1 MLRARWIP
9 YQLVFR
15 QPAGTSRGLLHTKPS
30 WFLLVA
36 DVDEPQRVGIGE
48 VSVIP
53 GLSRDDISGIEK
65 ALDEVCVNIN
75 QTAAIPENFDSDF
88 PSIVFAFE
96 TALLD
101 LKTGGKRLLYKNSF
115 TSGTSGIPING
126 LVWMGNFEEM
136 KARMTKKIDE
146 GFRVIKIKVGAI
158 DFAQELELLAYIRRH
173 FSSDILTLRL
183 DANGAF
189 RPDQAFERMQQLSV
203 FDIHSIEQPVA
214 AGQAEVMTEL
224 CQKSP
229 IPIALDEELIGN
241 FDLSEKRQLL
251 EQIKPQ
257 YIILKPSLIG
267 GFNAAD
273 TWINLAEK
281 LKIGWWATSALESNI
296 GLNAIAQ
303 WTAQKKTTLPQGLGT
318 GQLYTNNIPSPL
330 EIRDAQLF
338 YNPTKKWTLN
348 PFL

>member
-1 MLRARWIP
+1 MLKARWIP
-9 YQLVFR
+9 YQLMFR
-15 QPAGTSRGLLHTKPS
+15 QPAGTSRGLLHTKSS

-36 DVDEPQRVGIGE
+36 DTVQPQRVGIGE

-53 GLSRDDISGIEK
+53 GLSRDNISGIEK
-65 ALDEVCVNIN
+65 ALDEVCAIIN
-75 QTAAIPENFDSDF
+75 QTTLVPENFDGDF

-101 LKTGGKRLLYKNSF
+101 LKSGGERLLYKNSF

-136 KARMTKKIDE
+136 KMRMTQKIDE

-158 DFAQELELLAYIRRH
+158 DFTQELELLAYVRRH
-173 FSSDILTLRL
+173 FSPDILTLRL

-189 RPDQAFERMQQLSV
+189 RPDQAFERLQQLSA

-214 AGQAEVMTEL
+214 AGQAEVMAEL
-224 CQKSP
+224 CEKSP
-229 IPIALDEELIGN
+229 IPIALDEELIAN
-241 FDLSEKRQLL
+241 FNMLEKKQLL

-273 TWINLAEK
+273 AWINLAEK

-303 WTAQKKTTLPQGLGT
+303 WTAQKSASLPQGLGT

-338 YNPTKKWTLN
+338 YNPTKTWTLN
-348 PFL
+348 PII

>member
-1 MLRARWIP
+1 MLNASWIP

-30 WFLLVA
+30 WFLRIV
-36 DVDEPQRVGIGE
+36 DTDEPQHVGIGE

-53 GLSRDDISGIEK
+53 GLSRDAISEIEK
-65 ALDEVCVNIN
+65 TLDEVCVHIN
-75 QTAAIPENFDSDF
+75 QTAILAQKLEKDF
-88 PSIVFAFE
+88 PSIVFALE

-101 LKTGGKRLLYKNSF
+101 LKTGGKRVLYKNSF
-115 TSGTSGIPING
+115 TEGKCGIPING

-136 KARMTKKIDE
+136 KARMTQKIDE
-146 GFRVIKIKVGAI
+146 GFRVIKMKVGAI
-158 DFAQELELLAYIRRH
+158 DFKQELALLAYIRRH
-173 FSSDILTLRL
+173 FSSDVLTLRL

-189 RPDQAFERMQQLSV
+189 RPEQAFDRLQQLSE
-203 FDIHSIEQPVA
+203 FDIHSIEQPIA
-214 AGQAEVMTEL
+214 ADQAEVMAEL

-229 IPIALDEELIGN
+229 IPIALDEELIGDFN
-241 FDLSEKRQLL
+241 LSEKNQLL
-251 EQIKPQ
+251 ERIQPQ

-273 TWINLAEK
+273 AWINVAEK

-303 WTAQKKTTLPQGLGT
+303 WTVQKQVSLPQGLGT
-318 GQLYTNNIPSPL
+318 GLLYANNLPSPL

-338 YNPTKKWTLN
+338 YNPNKTWMLN
-348 PFL
+348 PVL